1 MTREKLSELCAE
13 FIVAHKA
20 VFDAED
26 DEIFDRNKDT
36 VAGIEAA
43 RKWRAETYQAYLMA
57 RSEARAANGQQKPS
71 L

>member
-13 FIVAHKA
+13 FIAAHKA

-26 DEIFDRNKDT
+26 DEIFEHNKDT

-57 RSEARAANGQQKPS
+57 RHEARTANTKSSP
-71 L
+71 